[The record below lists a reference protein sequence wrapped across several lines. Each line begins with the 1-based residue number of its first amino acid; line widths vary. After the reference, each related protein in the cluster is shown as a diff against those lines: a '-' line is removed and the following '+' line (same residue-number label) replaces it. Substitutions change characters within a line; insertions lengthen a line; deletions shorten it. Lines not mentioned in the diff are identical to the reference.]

1 MLLGGW
7 AGRPGYL
14 VGSLMTGRYKASRDK
29 HRATDKE
36 ERERVGER
44 ESELL
49 GLVV

>member
-1 MLLGGW
+1 
-7 AGRPGYL
+7 
-14 VGSLMTGRYKASRDK
+14 MTGRYKASRDK

-36 ERERVGER
+36 ERERGREGER